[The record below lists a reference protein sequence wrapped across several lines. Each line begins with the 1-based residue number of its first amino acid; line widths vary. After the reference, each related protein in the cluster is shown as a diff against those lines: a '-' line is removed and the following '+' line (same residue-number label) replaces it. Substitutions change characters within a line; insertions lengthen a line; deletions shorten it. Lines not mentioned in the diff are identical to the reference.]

1 MAKVKHTEIDCI
13 QQTNIALIK
22 LQMQNIESKLDN
34 VTDTMED
41 FIKEIRTSYTTKE
54 EYKNLKTDYVDFK
67 NKMWV
72 INLAI
77 LVALIGSIFTV
88 ILK

>member
-1 MAKVKHTEIDCI
+1 MTKKSHTEIDCI
-13 QQTNIALIK
+13 QETSIALIK
-22 LQMQNIESKLDN
+22 QQMQNIESKLDN

-77 LVALIGSIFTV
+77 LVALIGGVFAV